1 MNSDYSQPDFYRFN
15 QDSITL
21 STFVS
26 KFEQSK
32 IDTLADLC
40 CGCGIVSM
48 EVSQMIDIGSI
59 DYFEIQKDYLLH
71 ILRNIKSFSKARK
84 NNIYISDLTNLNHFK
99 SYEVITMNPP
109 YFAINHSRPP
119 KDQRRMKARMYKGD
133 ELKALIMW
141 GLNSMN
147 LSSRF
152 YFCLPDSASK
162 LVDEVVLEDS
172 RNCQLKVYSEQIS
185 DIRYF
190 KLLKL

>member
-21 STFVS
+21 SKFVS
-26 KFEQSK
+26 KFEKNK

-48 EVSQMIDIGSI
+48 EVSQMIDVASI

-71 ILRNIKSFSKARK
+71 ILRNIKSFSNAKK
-84 NNIYISDLTNLNHFK
+84 NNVYISDLIKLSPFK

-109 YFAINHSRPP
+109 YFKINQSRPP
-119 KDQRRMKARMYKGD
+119 RDQRRMRARMYKD
-133 ELKALIMW
+133 NELAALIIW
-141 GLNSMN
+141 GLNSMS

-152 YFCLPDSASK
+152 YFCLPESTSE
-162 LVDEVVLEDS
+162 LVNQVVLEVS
-172 RNCQLKVYSEQIS
+172 KYCQIKVYSEQIS